1 MPTVMS
7 KTSVSSNTIRPKLSN
22 LMVTLLMGH
31 ANGKQVKEMAK
42 ERYVSYSSATQTIA
56 EAKRRLE
63 ARSLAHAVIRAQGV
77 GYLSFPTGP
86 DLQVCSIF

>member
-1 MPTVMS
+1 MES
-7 KTSVSSNTIRPKLSN
+7 TILRPKLSN
-22 LMVTLLMGH
+22 LMVNLLVGH

-63 ARSLAHAVIRAQGV
+63 ARSLAHAVIRAQGT

-86 DLQVCSIF
+86 DLKVFPVN

>member
-1 MPTVMS
+1 MES
-7 KTSVSSNTIRPKLSN
+7 TIQRPKLSN

-63 ARSLAHAVIRAQGV
+63 ARSLAHAVIRAQGA
-77 GYLSFPTGP
+77 GYLSFPTGS
-86 DLQVCSIF
+86 DLKVFIL

>member
-1 MPTVMS
+1 MEKVFV
-7 KTSVSSNTIRPKLSN
+7 KPKLSN

-56 EAKRRLE
+56 EAKRRLD

-86 DLQVCSIF
+86 NLFVFPI

>member
-1 MPTVMS
+1 M
-7 KTSVSSNTIRPKLSN
+7 NTIMKPKLSN
-22 LMVTLLMGH
+22 LMVTLLIGH

-63 ARSLAHAVIRAQGV
+63 ARSLAHAVVRAQGV

-86 DLQVCSIF
+86 DLLVYPV

>member
-1 MPTVMS
+1 MQTV
-7 KTSVSSNTIRPKLSN
+7 TSTTVRPKLSN
-22 LMVTLLMGH
+22 LMVTLLVGH

-86 DLQVCSIF
+86 DLLVCSVS

>member
-1 MPTVMS
+1 MDTVLL
-7 KTSVSSNTIRPKLSN
+7 RPKLSN

-86 DLQVCSIF
+86 DLKVYSLS